1 MIVKA
6 RTTYNNVENFR
17 IKPPVPLLTVY
28 GECEQHIS
36 RHRISRISRRHI
48 QRPAGNYRRHAHD
61 RAATCLHSVHSLEIL
76 NRIEIPDDRPCLGFV
91 RPDLSVPG
99 SEKCDSRNHRHR
111 RRLSGAAPG
120 NRDTSGF
127 GSRSPPQ
134 LLASCQPQRDEGRT
148 WIYTWYTNTQTVDL
162 QTQADVV
169 HARELEAAHLE
180 AEAMHH
186 SGGIQYGSYATQPIL
201 WVVPRNAEL
210 WEPIVTWPGWTRV
223 TIRAGG
229 FTTTGQAPRMTLVV
243 DGRPIETW
251 VLEAGL
257 GSWREA
263 TYTASIRTGFGRPVL
278 ALRFADTLD
287 RRSPPRLQ
295 HAYVDR
301 IQLRWTP
308 ATGVFR
314 EGRPPGPIGPARTTT
329 PRDGEFGGTIE
340 VGETDL
346 LRARRVPAR

>member
-1 MIVKA
+1 MLA
-6 RTTYNNVENFR
+6 SRMH
-17 IKPPVPLLTVY
+17 PLV
-28 GECEQHIS
+28 
-36 RHRISRISRRHI
+36 
-48 QRPAGNYRRHAHD
+48 
-61 RAATCLHSVHSLEIL
+61 LHSLFEALAWIL
-76 NRIEIPDDRPCLGFV
+76 AIAIGWWA
-91 RPDLSVPG
+91 
-99 SEKCDSRNHRHR
+99 R
-111 RRLSGAAPG
+111 RRYFPAARLPMPGARYPLYLLLLWLGAAAVVP
-120 NRDTSGF
+120 
-127 GSRSPPQ
+127 
-134 LLASCQPQRDEGRT
+134 T
-148 WIYTWYTNTQTVDL
+148 WAV
-162 QTQADVV
+162 
-169 HARELEAAHLE
+169 E

-210 WEPIVTWPGWTRV
+210 WEPIVTWPGRTRV

-229 FTTTGQAPRMTLVV
+229 LTTTGQAPRMTLVV
-243 DGRPIETW
+243 DGRTIETW

-278 ALRFADTLD
+278 ALRFTDTLD